1 MMDGRHLSIP
11 LAYLQ
16 CSKSGQVTAFKEGL
30 MSQTLSPPQA
40 RPAKKIVVRKAGPVR
55 LTASANAAYIP
66 WMCLPS

>member
-1 MMDGRHLSIP
+1 
-11 LAYLQ
+11 
-16 CSKSGQVTAFKEGL
+16 